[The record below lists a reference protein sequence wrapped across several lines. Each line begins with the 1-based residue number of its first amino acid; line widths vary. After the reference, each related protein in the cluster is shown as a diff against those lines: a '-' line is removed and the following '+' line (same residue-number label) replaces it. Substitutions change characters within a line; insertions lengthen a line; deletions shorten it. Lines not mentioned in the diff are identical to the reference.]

1 MIIQTVQ
8 AYEARVSKMSRDQ
21 IEATLKN
28 YDGMA
33 GTARWS
39 GLDEKLRTDLLAM
52 ADILRGALNG

>member
-1 MIIQTVQ
+1 MDAVQ
-8 AYEARVSKMSRDQ
+8 AYEARVSKMSRNQ

-28 YDGMA
+28 HDGMA

-52 ADILRGALNG
+52 ADILRQRLL